1 MHRNRV
7 AVFVDGGFFLK
18 RLRYQFPSAPQDD
31 APEIARLIHTY
42 CLKHRTQQ
50 TGRDENGRVIMESF
64 DLYRIFYY
72 DCPPFSK
79 KMHYPLSGRSIDFAK
94 SPQAKFRTE
103 LHEQLRRKRKV
114 ALRLGHLLDTSAWRI
129 KALPLSMILKRQKTF
144 EELTDNDFELDIS
157 QKGVDMRLG
166 LDVAA
171 LSYKKLVDQIILIVG
186 DSDFVPAA
194 KLARREGIDVIL
206 DPLGQAVH
214 GHLHEHT
221 DGVRTPEYAYKD
233 RRPSTLLTA
242 QGVPVPVPAPVPA
255 TPQTRNSNAA
265 DPAPGDD
272 TDALAEDD
280 E

>member
-18 RLRYQFPSAPQDD
+18 RLRYQFPTAPQDD
-31 APEIARLIHTY
+31 AVEIARLIHTY

-79 KMHYPLSGRSIDFAK
+79 KMHFPLSGRSIDFAK
-94 SPQAKFRTE
+94 SSQAKFRSE

-129 KALPLSMILKRQKTF
+129 KAVPLSMLLKKQKSI
-144 EELTDNDFELDIS
+144 EDLTDNDFELDIS

-194 KLARREGIDVIL
+194 KLARREGIDVVL
-206 DPLGQAVH
+206 DPLGQSVH

-233 RRPSTLLTA
+233 RRPSTVVTA
-242 QGVPVPVPAPVPA
+242 QGVPVPVPAPALPPGRDASDTAPPPA
-255 TPQTRNSNAA
+255 NDA
-265 DPAPGDD
+265 
-272 TDALAEDD
+272 DALSDDD
-280 E
+280 ED